1 MIREYDP
8 FEFVDMV
15 PGGRHRVDR
24 VCGLWAVVQQC
35 AADIE
40 HLLRKEHAHQNA
52 CPLFPQ
58 EPTLTSRENGIVFLR
73 GLTAGA
79 NSESLQELATEP
91 AVHPYVRRMAAHYAR
106 VALNWFL
113 VVAQRV
119 TENAPAPF
127 RAVSAGPLAVVWVA
141 CGRVRWEVNQ
151 FELVEHRGELDFVEG
166 LPVHLDTPS
175 KREKWTEQQS
185 HHIGPTGGWSARE
198 LSHA

>member
-1 MIREYDP
+1 MTREYDP
-8 FEFVDMV
+8 FELVDMV

-24 VCGLWAVVQQC
+24 VCGLWAGTQQC

-40 HLLRKEHAHQNA
+40 RLLQKEKQCQAV

-58 EPTLTSRENGIVFLR
+58 EPTLTAWENGVLFLR

-113 VVAQRV
+113 VVAQRA
-119 TENAPAPF
+119 TRNAPAPF

-141 CGRVRWEVNQ
+141 CGHVTWEVKQ
-151 FELVEHRGELDFVEG
+151 FELVERRGELDFVDG
-166 LPVHLDTPS
+166 LPEHIDTRH
-175 KREKWTEQQS
+175 KLEKWTEQQS